1 MFDEHRGA
9 VDQDVEIV
17 DRGEA
22 IFRVGRNM
30 DGNFSV
36 RTDIVD
42 RLQALALG
50 QGKEWAFHRFAL
62 VAKRQCRQLRQK
74 EVYLT
79 VFAVVLRSEE
89 HTSDLQSLMRI
100 SYAVFCLNKK
110 TKTYLYTTIRN
121 ATTHQHTL
129 DT

>member
-1 MFDEHRGA
+1 
-9 VDQDVEIV
+9 
-17 DRGEA
+17 
-22 IFRVGRNM
+22 M

-79 VFAVVLRSEE
+79 VFAVVLW
-89 HTSDLQSLMRI
+89 HLMSCNTR
-100 SYAVFCLNKK
+100 K
-110 TKTYLYTTIRN
+110 TRFTPS
-121 ATTHQHTL
+121 
-129 DT
+129 